1 MVSRASSSPQCT
13 GVSSWWPLSL
23 RSRALGSQASVVAAH
38 GLGSLVLR
46 LSSTG
51 SVVTHGLSNSTLCG
65 IFPDQ
70 GSNPCPLHW
79 QADTYP
85 RRHQSCPITYLFWGG
100 RNPTYNQA
108 PALHRMCEPGW
119 GLNFIPKVRVATE
132 VGVAKYVLFK
142 NPFSREVGNTSEGS
156 AWTPG
161 VLLRGLFVW
170 GEGLYPSWSHL
181 GDWVNWEA
189 VQKLFQQGAVTA
201 NVQFSSGQSLSDWL
215 SQSLSRLWL
224 LGKASLSVADSQSLL
239 KLIIESVMP
248 SSHGV
253 LCRHLLLLP
262 SIFPSIKVFSNES
275 ALRIRW
281 PKYWSFSFS
290 LSPSNEYSR
299 LISFRMDWLDLL
311 TVQGT
316 LKSLLQ
322 HHGTKASILQHSA

>member
-1 MVSRASSSPQCT
+1 MHLFIFGCPGLVATCRLSLVVVSRACSSPQRT

-38 GLGSLVLR
+38 GLGSSVLR

-51 SVVTHGLSNSTLCG
+51 SVVTHGLSNSTVCG

-70 GSNPCPLHW
+70 GSNPCPRHW

-85 RRHQSCPITYLFWGG
+85 RRHQSSAITYLFWGG
-100 RNPTYNQA
+100 LNPTYNQA

-119 GLNFIPKVRVATE
+119 GLNFIPKTGVATE
-132 VGVAKYVLFK
+132 VGVSKYVLFK

-189 VQKLFQQGAVTA
+189 VQKLFQQGAVMA
-201 NVQFSSGQSLSDWL
+201 NVQFSTG
-215 SQSLSRLWL
+215 QSLSRLWL
-224 LGKASLSVADSQSLL
+224 CNTMDCSTPGLPVRRWLPEFTQTHHWIGDAIQ
-239 KLIIESVMP
+239 P
-248 SSHGV
+248 SH
-253 LCRHLLLLP
+253 P
-262 SIFPSIKVFSNES
+262 
-275 ALRIRW
+275 
-281 PKYWSFSFS
+281 
-290 LSPSNEYSR
+290 LSPSPSAFNLSQHQGLFQRVSSSHQVAKVLE
-299 LISFRMDWLDLL
+299 LQLQPQSFQWIFKIDFL
-311 TVQGT
+311 
-316 LKSLLQ
+316 
-322 HHGTKASILQHSA
+322 